1 MRTKP
6 KEKIVLV
13 GVIKSKRDL
22 EMVIDERKYRIPVKY
37 APVKDFEY
45 IAFYEPKVSGLIG
58 KQIRY
63 FAKVKKVEF
72 ARRDRI
78 LPCENHHQRA
88 KDIYLLCSLDKVNK
102 LKRPIINS
110 APRRVTFAFTTL
122 SNLLKSRNLL
132 QIYGV
137 VPIVSEIAIAF
148 IIARLSSSTQNP
160 PNGNPTEDPVVIIPI
175 GTTLKSL
182 ATTPGINKIADMIN
196 TPSPSVSTG
205 HRIALAIVN
214 LFRSPTNSGTASSP
228 GLPVRDII
236 TVGLFITTLGAY
248 VTELF
253 MRAHCNSENQ

>member
-1 MRTKP
+1 MPSNHMRKTSFLFLILFSAASLSQNSTQFATP
-6 KEKIVLV
+6 KISESCFYADAAKEITGKWTITTWSIYGTLV
-13 GVIKSKRDL
+13 
-22 EMVIDERKYRIPVKY
+22 
-37 APVKDFEY
+37 
-45 IAFYEPKVSGLIG
+45 
-58 KQIRY
+58 
-63 FAKVKKVEF
+63 
-72 ARRDRI
+72 
-78 LPCENHHQRA
+78 
-88 KDIYLLCSLDKVNK
+88 
-102 LKRPIINS
+102 
-110 APRRVTFAFTTL
+110 
-122 SNLLKSRNLL
+122 
-132 QIYGV
+132 YGV